1 MLGNNATSKKLKPTI
16 VYFIAG
22 TLPTD
27 AEKADAAKYGK
38 VRFRNV
44 TKVKEDD
51 AVEPCDYVAG
61 IAVPKYHTIP
71 HASEMLTPEAPSP
84 GINETTDDATDTQ
97 PKTVRRSGARRP
109 KGAAW

>member
-1 MLGNNATSKKLKPTI
+1 MLGNNATSKKLKSSI

-51 AVEPCDYVAG
+51 AVEPCDFVAG
-61 IAVPKYHTIP
+61 IAVPKYHNIP
-71 HASEMLTPEAPSP
+71 HASEMLPPEAPSP
-84 GINETTDDATDTQ
+84 DDNETTDETADAQ
-97 PKTVRRSGARRP
+97 PKTVRRSGTRKP